1 MKQIERIQTMEQH
14 LDKAL
19 SAIKTLEQALD
30 QYADAQESINTLA
43 AYLES
48 DEWRRDFRAS
58 EAGRLPADL
67 KCGVLSEDGIWNM
80 LEEARELKIEMQ
92 QFVGNTEEDER
103 PTTSHY

>member
-1 MKQIERIQTMEQH
+1 MKQTERIQTMEQH

-19 SAIKTLEQALD
+19 SAIHTLEQALE
-30 QYADAQESINTLA
+30 QYADAQESINTLT

-58 EAGRLPADL
+58 ESGRLPADL

-80 LEEARELKIEMQ
+80 LEEDKTLRARLGMRD
-92 QFVGNTEEDER
+92 V
-103 PTTSHY
+103 